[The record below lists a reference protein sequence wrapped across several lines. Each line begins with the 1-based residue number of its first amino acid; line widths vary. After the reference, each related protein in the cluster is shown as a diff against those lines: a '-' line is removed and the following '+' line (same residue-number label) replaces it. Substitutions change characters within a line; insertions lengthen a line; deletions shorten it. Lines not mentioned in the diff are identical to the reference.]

1 MNKSPSLL
9 MVCST
14 ACTIVLLGCDDR
26 QAIPTSPPAA
36 SEAVVAP
43 SADATILRTVT
54 RAVALALQDQG
65 LRSRLLNDMRDSRV
79 REHKLEFR
87 RYLHGASGGILL
99 AKMAARSGVSR
110 GELLSDLD
118 ALRPLEFYFPVR
130 EQRQSWHGG
139 ADLLVAAQLKESDT
153 PIGFDLEGR
162 PVTLT
167 LAAAPGTPTVVLTP
181 VETDFDAP
189 TSPVVATP
197 GTLASD
203 AGDPGCDPNA
213 DVCDM
218 PPSGGGSP
226 GPYPIG
232 LFFNEMV
239 VRDNHEPWTR
249 GDPELEV
256 WLSGTQVGL
265 WEELSI
271 PCFEHG
277 YPPDPTKP
285 NYPNEPNC
293 FFGSQYYYYHYNPN
307 ATRLFPL
314 DCAGEN
320 ASGYHRF
327 NYDGTGSFWGLYD
340 TFFAEPDK
348 FTILYVAKDK
358 YGVIRDKRYVQLQ
371 PPFTV
376 EVLERDDGYSCPE
389 PPHRVTFKVEINFFA
404 ASKKDWVKVSGNV
417 LDLILF
423 RNDNDLVS
431 RWTIPTWDALEAFN
445 RNWLYGSTA
454 EQGDA
459 DINVGNNGF
468 SRTQIPPEQIPDTT

>member
-1 MNKSPSLL
+1 ML
-9 MVCST
+9 MACST
-14 ACTIVLLGCDDR
+14 AFTITLLWGCDAR
-26 QAIPTSPPAA
+26 QAEPTSAPPATSA
-36 SEAVVAP
+36 AITAPGEEETALRVVA
-43 SADATILRTVT
+43 

-87 RYLHGASGGILL
+87 RYLRGASGGILL
-99 AKMAARSGVSR
+99 AKMAARSGLSR
-110 GELLSDLD
+110 SRLLSELD
-118 ALRPLEFYFPVR
+118 ALKPLEFYFPVR
-130 EQRQSWHGG
+130 EHRQSWHGG
-139 ADLLVAAQLKESDT
+139 ADLLVAAQLRESDK
-153 PIGFDLEGR
+153 PIGFDLTGESIA
-162 PVTLT
+162 LS
-167 LAAAPGTPTVVLTP
+167 LDAAPTVPTVVLVP
-181 VETDFDAP
+181 VETDFTAP
-189 TSPVVATP
+189 TSS
-197 GTLASD
+197 GTGD
-203 AGDPGCDPNA
+203 AIAVRQTANDCDPSAIQPCGDDPG
-213 DVCDM
+213 
-218 PPSGGGSP
+218 SGGPGP
-226 GPYPIG
+226 GPYPTGI
-232 LFFNEMV
+232 FFNQMV
-239 VRDNHEPWTR
+239 VRDFHEPWTR

-265 WEELSI
+265 WEEVSI
-271 PCFEHG
+271 PCFENG

-285 NYPNEPNC
+285 HYPNEPNC

-320 ASGYHRF
+320 ASGYHYF
-327 NYDGTGSFWGLYD
+327 NYDVTGYSYGIYD
-340 TFFAEPDK
+340 AYFAEPDK

-358 YGVIRDKRYVQLQ
+358 NGVIRDQRYVQLQ

-445 RNWLYGSTA
+445 RNWLYGSAA

-468 SRTQIPPEQIPDTT
+468 SRTLIPPAQVPDTT